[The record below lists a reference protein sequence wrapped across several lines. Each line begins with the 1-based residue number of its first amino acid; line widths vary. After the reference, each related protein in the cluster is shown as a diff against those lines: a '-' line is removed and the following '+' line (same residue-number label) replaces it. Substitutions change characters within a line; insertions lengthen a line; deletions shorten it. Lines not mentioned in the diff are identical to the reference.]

1 MSDPKQPSALDPI
14 EAAFKKLGWSY
25 ERLEGGGENGASLLL
40 VLPETDCL
48 VELFS
53 DGRFACQF
61 GVDMEEMRNQLTGD
75 QTEDM
80 ADDEL
85 VRVARYHLKP
95 IVDRYRAA
103 LLKQG
108 FEEGIDATPD
118 HYAITFQTVLDL
130 SNPAQTVHQM
140 AKYLLVFEKPS
151 Q

>member
-1 MSDPKQPSALDPI
+1 
-14 EAAFKKLGWSY
+14 
-25 ERLEGGGENGASLLL
+25 
-40 VLPETDCL
+40 
-48 VELFS
+48 
-53 DGRFACQF
+53 
-61 GVDMEEMRNQLTGD
+61 MEEMRNQLTGD

>member
-1 MSDPKQPSALDPI
+1 
-14 EAAFKKLGWSY
+14 
-25 ERLEGGGENGASLLL
+25 
-40 VLPETDCL
+40 L

-61 GVDMEEMRNQLTGD
+61 GVDMEEMRNLLTGD

-85 VRVARYHLKP
+85 VRVARYHLKA

-108 FEEGIDATPD
+108 FEEGIEATPD
-118 HYAITFQTVLDL
+118 HYAITFHVMLDL
-130 SNPAQTVHQM
+130 SHPDRAVHQV
-140 AKYLLVFEKPS
+140 AQYLLALETPS
-151 Q
+151 R